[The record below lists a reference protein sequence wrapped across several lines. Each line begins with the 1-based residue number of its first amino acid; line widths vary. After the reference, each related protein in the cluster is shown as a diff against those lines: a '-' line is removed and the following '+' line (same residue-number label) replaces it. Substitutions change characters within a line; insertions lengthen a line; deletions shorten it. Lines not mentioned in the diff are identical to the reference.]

1 MGFIADNN
9 ENIVISE
16 NYLDYIVEYERD
28 NLMNQI
34 KEYNPVQIQIINDNY
49 AIFHISPEKE
59 VENPIENFPALY
71 GPYDKSVMDAANVL
85 AFHTHPYVPLRGA
98 GVLIGIVD
106 SGIDYTHRVFTY
118 EDNTTKIQSIWDQT
132 IEGSPPQ
139 GFIYG
144 TEYDK
149 EDINRALQ
157 SDEPYNIVPS
167 RDMTG
172 HGTSLAG
179 IAAGKE
185 IIEENFVG
193 AAPEAELVVV
203 KLKEAKQYFRSWWM
217 IEKEQIVYQSSDI
230 MMGIRYLYQKAQIL
244 EKPLSIIVGL
254 GSNQGSH
261 DGTSILEE
269 YLGGIAIREGNVTT
283 IAAGNEANLGHHYKG
298 IFEEGENFKNVELN
312 VAKGENG
319 LVVSIWSK
327 TPDKIS
333 IALTTPA
340 GEYIDRLSPLIK
352 KQVIKLT
359 LEQTIIE
366 VFYQLSNPRTGDQVV
381 FLKLIKPTEGIW
393 TLTVFGDL
401 IVNGRIDLWLPR
413 EGWIRKGTTFLQPD
427 SYATVTVPGTSV
439 DLITSGA
446 YDVKTNTLYINSGRG
461 LTRDLELKPDLVAP
475 GVNVKV
481 PMPVNTFATKTGTSI
496 SSAIIG
502 GVSSLLL
509 EWGII
514 LGNDLQM
521 DTRKAKNYLLRGA
534 TRDEERKYPNREW
547 GYGKINLL
555 GTFKDIGER

>member
-1 MGFIADNN
+1 MGFINHNN
-9 ENIVISE
+9 ENIVTSE
-16 NYLDYIVEYERD
+16 EYLDHIVEYEKD

-34 KEYNPVQIQIINDNY
+34 KEYNPVRIQIINDNY
-49 AIFHISPEKE
+49 AIFHISTEGE
-59 VENPIENFPALY
+59 AENPIENFPALY

-85 AFHTHPYVPLRGA
+85 TLHNHPYVPLRGT

-132 IEGSPPQ
+132 IDGDPPQ

-144 TEYDK
+144 TEFDM

-157 SDEPYNIVPS
+157 SDEPYSIVPS

-179 IAAGKE
+179 IAAGRE
-185 IIEENFVG
+185 VIEEDFVG
-193 AAPEAELVVV
+193 AAPGSELIVV
-203 KLKEAKQYFRSWWM
+203 KLKEAKKYFRSWWM
-217 IEKEQIVYQSSDI
+217 IEEEQTVYQSSDI
-230 MMGIRYLYQKAQIL
+230 MMGVRYLYQKAQIL
-244 EKPLSIIVGL
+244 RKPLSIIVGL

-269 YLGGIAIREGNVTT
+269 YLGGIAIREENVVT
-283 IAAGNEANLGHHYKG
+283 IAAGNEANLGHHYKA
-298 IFEEGENFKNVELN
+298 IFEDGENYKNVELN
-312 VAKGENG
+312 VVKGEKG
-319 LVVSIWSK
+319 FVVSIWSK

-333 IALTTPA
+333 IALTTPS
-340 GEYIDRLSPLIK
+340 GEYIERLSPLIK
-352 KQVIKLT
+352 KQDIKLT

-381 FLKLIKPTEGIW
+381 FVKLITPTEGIW
-393 TLTVFGDL
+393 TITVFADL
-401 IVNGRIDLWLPR
+401 MVNGRIDLWLPR
-413 EGWIRKGTTFLQPD
+413 EGWIKKETTFLQPD
-427 SYATVTVPGTSV
+427 SYTTVTVPGTSV

-446 YDVKTNTLYINSGRG
+446 YDAKTNTLYINSGRG
-461 LTRDLELKPDLVAP
+461 LTRDNELKPDLVAP

-481 PMPVNTFATKTGTSI
+481 PLPANTFATKTGTSI
-496 SSAIIG
+496 SSAIVG
-502 GVSSLLL
+502 GVSALLL
-509 EWGII
+509 EWGIV

-534 TRDEERKYPNREW
+534 ARDEERIYPNREW
-547 GYGKINLL
+547 GYGKVNLL
-555 GTFKDIGER
+555 GTFEDIGER